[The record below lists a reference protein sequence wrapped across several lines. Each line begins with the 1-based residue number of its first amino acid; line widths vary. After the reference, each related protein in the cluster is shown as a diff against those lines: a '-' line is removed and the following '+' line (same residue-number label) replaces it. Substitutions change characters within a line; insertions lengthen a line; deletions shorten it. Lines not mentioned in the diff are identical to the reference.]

1 MFNCIGVFQ
10 YFISVSYKLLF
21 RHERFAG
28 IFSFFFLF
36 CHNPSILPQ
45 FAYTIATETGTVS
58 LPDPVNRF
66 EIKREFRMRRLF
78 LL

>member
-36 CHNPSILPQ
+36 CLNPSILPQ
-45 FAYTIATETGTVS
+45 FAYTIAT
-58 LPDPVNRF
+58 
-66 EIKREFRMRRLF
+66 
-78 LL
+78 